1 MYEYMYVWMLV
12 RITVKQKATTKNS
25 QKTVMIHT
33 EMKKAIEAEQKMLE
47 EKHPGQTKG
56 GYFARIRLKTATV
69 FPVKIAAKKLL
80 EGPLLRHCHAC
91 VQDSR
96 GYLPGY

>member
-1 MYEYMYVWMLV
+1 MYVFTVCRVCRYVLMYEYMYVWMLV

-47 EKHPGQTKG
+47 EKHPG
-56 GYFARIRLKTATV
+56 
-69 FPVKIAAKKLL
+69 
-80 EGPLLRHCHAC
+80 
-91 VQDSR
+91 
-96 GYLPGY
+96 